1 MTDEMMTCAPHP
13 TTAALEAQVGEALR
27 KSYMF
32 AGGHDIE
39 GEYFY
44 ADKLLNLWPGQ
55 KTMKAVRLNGGICKQ
70 PLQRRTARESDLL
83 PRDFNRV

>member
-13 TTAALEAQVGEALR
+13 TTAALEARVGEALR

-39 GEYFY
+39 GEYC
-44 ADKLLNLWPGQ
+44 KLYFRNAKDRNDFIDLHIELCR
-55 KTMKAVRLNGGICKQ
+55 AS
-70 PLQRRTARESDLL
+70 RESST
-83 PRDFNRV
+83 